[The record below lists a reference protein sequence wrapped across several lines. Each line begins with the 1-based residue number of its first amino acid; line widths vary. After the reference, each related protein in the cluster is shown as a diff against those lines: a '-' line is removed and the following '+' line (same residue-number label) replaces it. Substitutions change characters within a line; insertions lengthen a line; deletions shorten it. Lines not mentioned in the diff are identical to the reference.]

1 MVDSNIWAYYFDA
14 NLPEHESVVSF
25 LNPLINSGNIAV
37 STIIIVE
44 VAHYLFKRLGS
55 IEGFEKSNIFQ
66 LGHFETL
73 EFTSQDLDE
82 LLATMRR
89 VSHFGLGGRD
99 VTILICMK
107 KAGIDSL
114 VTHDQAFRRIKDI
127 KVIDPIMQHASSD

>member
-1 MVDSNIWAYYFDA
+1 MYMVDSNIWAYYFDT
-14 NLPEHESVVSF
+14 NLPEHESVISF
-25 LNPLINSGNIAV
+25 LDPQIKSGNIAV

-66 LGHFETL
+66 LAQFETL
-73 EFTSQDLDE
+73 EFTSRDLDE

-89 VSHFGLGGRD
+89 VSHLGLGGRD

-107 KAGIDSL
+107 KAGITHL
-114 VTHDQAFRRIKDI
+114 VTHDQAFSRIKDI
-127 KVIDPIMQHASSD
+127 KVIDPVVL

>member
-1 MVDSNIWAYYFDA
+1 MYMVDSNIWAYYFDA

-25 LNPLINSGNIAV
+25 LDPQINSGNIAV

-66 LGHFETL
+66 LAQFETL
-73 EFTSQDLDE
+73 EFTSRDLDE

-89 VSHFGLGGRD
+89 VSHLGLGGRD

-107 KAGIDSL
+107 KAGITHL
-114 VTHDQAFRRIKDI
+114 VTHDQAFSRIKDI
-127 KVIDPIMQHASSD
+127 EVIDPVVL

>member
-25 LNPLINSGNIAV
+25 LDPQINSGNIAV

-66 LGHFETL
+66 LAQFETL
-73 EFTSQDLDE
+73 EFTSRDLDE

-89 VSHFGLGGRD
+89 VSHLGLGGRD

-107 KAGIDSL
+107 KAGITHL
-114 VTHDQAFRRIKDI
+114 VTHDQAFSRIKDI
-127 KVIDPIMQHASSD
+127 EVIDPVVL